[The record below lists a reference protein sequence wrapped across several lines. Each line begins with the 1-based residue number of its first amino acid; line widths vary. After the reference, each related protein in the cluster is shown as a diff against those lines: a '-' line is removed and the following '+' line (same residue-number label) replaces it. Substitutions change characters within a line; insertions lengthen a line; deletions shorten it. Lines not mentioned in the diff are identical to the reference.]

1 MFVTLEEAKGYLR
14 VDSSDEDELI
24 LRLMETSDRL
34 ILDVTRQTPEEL
46 KEYGSV
52 VRTAELYVI
61 AYLYEH
67 REEADHNGNIE
78 VSVFWNQEG
87 DILMIELMRE
97 RITIQ
102 KSRTK
107 TDKAGNHTVV
117 WENHYQCFSY
127 VNSLSG
133 KEYWEAKQVNAETE
147 LDFVIRYCS
156 EVSGLDTEHFRIV
169 FRGNLYNIS
178 FIDNVQYKNKT
189 VKIRAALTKR

>member
-1 MFVTLEEAKGYLR
+1 
-14 VDSSDEDELI
+14 
-24 LRLMETSDRL
+24 
-34 ILDVTRQTPEEL
+34 
-46 KEYGSV
+46 
-52 VRTAELYVI
+52 
-61 AYLYEH
+61 
-67 REEADHNGNIE
+67 
-78 VSVFWNQEG
+78 
-87 DILMIELMRE
+87 MIELMRE

-147 LDFVIRYCS
+147 IDFVIRYCS
-156 EVSGLDTEHFRIV
+156 EVSGLDTEHFRIDY
-169 FRGNLYNIS
+169 RGNQHNMSYLEHA
-178 FIDNVQYKNKT
+178 QYKNKT